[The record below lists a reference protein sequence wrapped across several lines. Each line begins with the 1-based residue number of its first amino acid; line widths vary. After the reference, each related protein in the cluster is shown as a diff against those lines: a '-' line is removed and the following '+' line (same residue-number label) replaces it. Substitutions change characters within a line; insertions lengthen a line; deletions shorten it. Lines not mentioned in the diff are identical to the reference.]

1 MSVTP
6 KLNEQKI
13 ELGISVGNSGSTLAS
28 KYFIKRN
35 GILITPNGTTQ
46 TTYIDNTI
54 SPLTDYSYTIYTVP
68 GIWKD
73 SLTAIPELSKT
84 VTTTTKPIDITFTN
98 FKLTPY
104 KGTNPYIKIAWDNSE
119 WYPVNTIKLYRKNTT
134 TNDWVDVGIQ
144 NTATYYNDITDI
156 VENKYYTYK
165 FEVNQWGKKTTKI
178 DSTMVVDYVAFTK
191 MAATKNT
198 YGDRINIQWTIDR
211 LNLCD
216 RFEIY
221 RSFAITENNRFQ

>member
-1 MSVTP
+1 MGDVNTTAVTGNASLKLGAFNQSNTYYIKQYYTTPATTSGFSITYSKILTQLASNSGYKYPTNVSVTP

-73 SLTAIPELSKT
+73 SLTAIPELSS
-84 VTTTTKPIDITFTN
+84 II
-98 FKLTPY
+98 LRRQLH
-104 KGTNPYIKIAWDNSE
+104 
-119 WYPVNTIKLYRKNTT
+119 PV
-134 TNDWVDVGIQ
+134 
-144 NTATYYNDITDI
+144 
-156 VENKYYTYK
+156 
-165 FEVNQWGKKTTKI
+165 
-178 DSTMVVDYVAFTK
+178 
-191 MAATKNT
+191 
-198 YGDRINIQWTIDR
+198 
-211 LNLCD
+211 
-216 RFEIY
+216 
-221 RSFAITENNRFQ
+221 FQ